1 MSKQEVGERAH
12 ALARRECAAI
22 LQGLSPTDAPEPA
35 IHSARKA
42 IRRLRALLALLER
55 SELDLDR
62 ADASL
67 QRLGDSLSDMRD
79 AHVVAEAA
87 QRLQADHPEVQLGP
101 VCEALQRRS
110 ERVMRNELDKDPLLG
125 RRRKQLADVTLW
137 LDALPWHAVK
147 SSDIKAGLLHS
158 ERRARKAQKRAAHDE
173 SPENVHRWRRRVRRL
188 RMQLEALPELGLKV
202 AALVDALH
210 GTGKTKAL
218 HKVSDQLGWQQ
229 DLRMLRNLVRPMPVW
244 DGKPE
249 VLGLIDRLMADAGVR
264 GVSP

>member
-1 MSKQEVGERAH
+1 MAWRGGNVPRYCRGSRPPMHQSRPSIPRAM
-12 ALARRECAAI
+12 
-22 LQGLSPTDAPEPA
+22 
-35 IHSARKA
+35 A

-67 QRLGDSLSDMRD
+67 QRLGDSLSDVRD

-87 QRLQADHPEVQLGP
+87 ERLQVDHPEVQWGP
-101 VCEALQRRS
+101 ACEALQRRS
-110 ERVMRNELDKDPLLG
+110 ERVMRNEMDKDPLLG
-125 RRRKQLADVTLW
+125 RRRKQLGDVTLW

-158 ERRARKAQKRAAHDE
+158 ERRARKAQKRAAHDN

-188 RMQLEALPELGLKV
+188 RMQLEALPELGLKT

-244 DGKPE
+244 VGKPE
-249 VLGLIDRLMADAGVR
+249 VLGLIGRLMADAGVR
-264 GVSP
+264 DVSA

>member
-1 MSKQEVGERAH
+1 MSKQGVGERAH
-12 ALARRECAAI
+12 GLARRECAAI
-22 LQGLSPTDAPEPA
+22 LQGLAATDAPEPA

-67 QRLGDSLSDMRD
+67 QRLGDSLSDVRD

-87 QRLQADHPEVQLGP
+87 ERLQVDHPEVQLGP
-101 VCEALQRRS
+101 ACEALQRRS
-110 ERVMRNELDKDPLLG
+110 ERVMRNEMDKDPLLG

-158 ERRARKAQKRAAHDE
+158 ERRARKAQKRAAHDN

-188 RMQLEALPELGLKV
+188 RMQLEALPELGLKT
-202 AALVDALH
+202 AALVVALH

-218 HKVSDQLGWQQ
+218 HKLSDQLGWQQ

-244 DGKPE
+244 SGKPE
-249 VLGLIDRLMADAGVR
+249 VLGLIDRLMADADVR
-264 GVSP
+264 E